1 MKKLD
6 FRSDTTTQQTPEMRS
21 AMAYAVVGDD
31 VYGDDP
37 SINELENYAAY
48 LLGKEAALFVSSGV
62 MGNQLAIMAHTERGQ
77 EVLTHHGSH
86 IFQHEQASSSLL
98 AQVKIN
104 PIVCPNDHLTAELIR
119 ENIHDNDIHYATTA
133 LIEYEN
139 ALSNGTVYTLTEM
152 NAIQQ
157 VAKELNI
164 PVHLDGARLFNAAT
178 YLDVSV
184 KDMAQCADSIM
195 FCLSKGLAAPV
206 GSMLVGTKEFI
217 AKARYYRKLI
227 GGGMRQAGFLAAA
240 GMVALKGMRP
250 QLKIDHENA
259 QYLAEQLEKTGIF
272 KVDFECCQINLVF
285 FEIIAPEFNADKWT
299 TFCESQRIKVGA
311 PYKNIGRFVTHYG
324 IEKLDI
330 DRLVATI
337 YDYDK

>member
-6 FRSDTTTQQTPEMRS
+6 FRSDTTTQQTPEMRA

-37 SINELENYAAY
+37 SINELESYVAY
-48 LLGKEAALFVSSGV
+48 LLGKGAALFVSSGV

-104 PIVCPNDHLTAELIR
+104 PIVCPNDHLTAELVR
-119 ENIHDNDIHYATTA
+119 ANIHSNDIHYATTT

-152 NAIQQ
+152 QAIQQ
-157 VAKELNI
+157 VAKEFDI
-164 PVHLDGARLFNAAT
+164 AIHIDGARLFNAST
-178 YLDVSV
+178 TLDVSV
-184 KDMAQCADSIM
+184 KDIAQCADSVM
-195 FCLSKGLAAPV
+195 FCLSKGLSAPV

-227 GGGMRQAGFLAAA
+227 GG
-240 GMVALKGMRP
+240 
-250 QLKIDHENA
+250 
-259 QYLAEQLEKTGIF
+259 
-272 KVDFECCQINLVF
+272 
-285 FEIIAPEFNADKWT
+285 
-299 TFCESQRIKVGA
+299 
-311 PYKNIGRFVTHYG
+311 
-324 IEKLDI
+324 
-330 DRLVATI
+330 
-337 YDYDK
+337 